1 MPLWIW
7 RSWNLHK
14 NPDFIGRLGRLQL
27 QFWHHGPICSLSVF
41 ISLKYLACQLPN
53 PTAPPFNLSK
63 KSPFSA
69 NIACGPSSH
78 QNLKTHIHIHKS
90 WLLRI
95 LVSIYF
101 PRNEK
106 DKQKHMELKQ
116 HCNHKPWGHEWL
128 PSDAFVCVCVLA
140 TTCANLFK
148 SPWPPPHFA
157 KSSSRRIAAF
167 SRLCFA
173 GIVLMIKWMACT
185 ETLYVLICFT
195 WPWTVLSL
203 ATAWAGNM
211 FMFENSPNIASRL
224 PRAAVWLSMEA
235 HTLLCCSLANRTDLI
250 LLTFLATIHGSY
262 SGMCF
267 AAWHGKS
274 NCGKRLN
281 WKCIIKLVKMAQA
294 KANDYVLP
302 SNLIEIN
309 ATWQCC
315 SCNDCKDW
323 KLHIKRN
330 TVTWSPAYHPSAIW
344 EIRNLILPGIPHDS
358 CPKKSEANDLG
369 WKLWPSTKWNKTS
382 PNQTRMKAP
391 HWLHEAASQA
401 SCHPKAPQH
410 SEWCRSEKQ

>member
-1 MPLWIW
+1 MVPFVVCQSLFPWNIW
-7 RSWNLHK
+7 PANSLTQLH
-14 NPDFIGRLGRLQL
+14 
-27 QFWHHGPICSLSVF
+27 
-41 ISLKYLACQLPN
+41 
-53 PTAPPFNLSK
+53 
-63 KSPFSA
+63 
-69 NIACGPSSH
+69 
-78 QNLKTHIHIHKS
+78 
-90 WLLRI
+90 
-95 LVSIYF
+95 
-101 PRNEK
+101 
-106 DKQKHMELKQ
+106 
-116 HCNHKPWGHEWL
+116 L
-128 PSDAFVCVCVLA
+128 PSTFLKNRHSLQTLLVDHRRTKIWKHTFTFTNLDYCGSWYQFIFQGTKRINRNTWNWNSTAIINLGAMSDSQVMLLCVCVLA

-224 PRAAVWLSMEA
+224 PRAAIWLSMEA